1 MTGLFAEPGDTIL
14 HLVSRNYIPNKVA
27 FGEMLLR
34 LGSNIEATNDSG
46 HKAMDVSRHNS
57 IEFEPMVQYM
67 YDTNSAYQSTSG
79 LCPQPPA
86 PRSPPRLFSHQS
98 TIEHPP

>member
-1 MTGLFAEPGDTIL
+1 MFAEPGDTIL
-14 HLVSRNYIPNKVA
+14 HLVSRNYIPNKLD

-57 IEFEPMVQYM
+57 IEFEPMVP
-67 YDTNSAYQSTSG
+67 DE
-79 LCPQPPA
+79 PEPPVPLD
-86 PRSPPRLFSHQS
+86 PRMCATTAELQAMVDSLATVDIHG
-98 TIEHPP
+98 